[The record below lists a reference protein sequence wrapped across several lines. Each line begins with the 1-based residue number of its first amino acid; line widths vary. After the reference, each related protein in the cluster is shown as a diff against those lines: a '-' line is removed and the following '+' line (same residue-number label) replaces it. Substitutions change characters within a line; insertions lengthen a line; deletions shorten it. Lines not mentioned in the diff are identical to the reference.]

1 MVNYTKAGTI
11 ASYLELMEVDAVY
24 LPVPVNFI
32 FIGFDGKGN
41 QGEYFLCLFILF
53 FEIWSH
59 HLIFYFISR
68 LQTPS

>member
-41 QGEYFLCLFILF
+41 QGKLHSLNVQAFL
-53 FEIWSH
+53 
-59 HLIFYFISR
+59 
-68 LQTPS
+68 